1 MEYTIRTTRYGRE
14 ETVSV
19 PEEDV
24 YDMGPG
30 ILGFDELRRYAL
42 LPEEGSPL
50 EWVQAMDD
58 AEIAFAMLDPFLFY
72 PDYSFELGDAEV
84 EALGLARP
92 EDARVRVILTLHES
106 AEGITANL
114 MAPLVLNPRMR
125 RARQVVLQESDLPL
139 RFPVL
144 EALQMPMSA

>member
-1 MEYTIRTTRYGRE
+1 MEYTVRTTRYGRE
-14 ETVSV
+14 EAVSV
-19 PEEDV
+19 PEESV
-24 YDMGPG
+24 YDLGPG

-58 AEIAFAMLDPFLFY
+58 ADIAFAVLDPFLFY
-72 PDYSFELGDAEV
+72 PDYSFELGDADV

-92 EDARVRVILTLHES
+92 EDARVRAILTLHES